1 MTWEEGE
8 QSLPGGASIRCRQ
21 DAMHC
26 RAAQTG
32 CMREHAATPR
42 TSGLGRGLS
51 TAFEHVGNTFARD
64 ASWRARARSIEQTSE
79 AILDKPSPPF
89 VDSAPLNVVICRDG
103 AWLKARR
110 YVADD
115 RCS

>member
-32 CMREHAATPR
+32 GTCEHAATPR
-42 TSGLGRGLS
+42 TSGLGCGLC
-51 TAFEHVGNTFARD
+51 AALEHISDTFVRD
-64 ASWRARARSIEQTSE
+64 ASWRSRTRSIEQAGE

-89 VDSAPLNVVICRDG
+89 VDSTRLKVVIRRDG
-103 AWLKARR
+103 AWLKTRR
-110 YVADD
+110 YVEDD

>member
-32 CMREHAATPR
+32 CTCEHAATPR
-42 TSGLGRGLS
+42 TSGLGRGLD
-51 TAFEHVGNTFARD
+51 AALEHISNTFARD
-64 ASWRARARSIEQTSE
+64 ASWRSRTRSIEQASE
-79 AILDKPSPPF
+79 AILDKPSPPL
-89 VDSAPLNVVICRDG
+89 VDSARLNVVSRRDG
-103 AWLKARR
+103 AWIKARR
-110 YVADD
+110 DVEDD